1 MLSEKI
7 AKLRRESGWSQEELA
22 ERLEVSRQSVSKWES
37 GVSQPDVDRIVAMSR
52 LFDVSTDYLLK
63 DEPGVA
69 PGIEEAGAEVA
80 RGVSATHQAEARGIR
95 SLTDAE
101 VNLYLE
107 NRRQC
112 APIIARG
119 VALCVAC
126 AAPLIALLG
135 QSRGGGWLRLDGNV
149 ATAVGVAALLV
160 MIAVAVGLFISAGTR
175 MSKYGYVNKSLF
187 VLPRELR
194 DMVEQQRRAFRI
206 EFNQSLTLG
215 VGLCVLS
222 AVPLCVP
229 AILGK
234 GEKAVLLGTAALLVM
249 IALGVF
255 LFVRDGMIL
264 SSFTRL
270 LQRAEYGQRK
280 LEAA

>member
-1 MLSEKI
+1 MLSDKI
-7 AKLRRESGWSQEELA
+7 ARLRRDKGWSQEELA

-37 GVSQPDVDRIVAMSR
+37 GASQPDVDRVVAMSR

-63 DEPGVA
+63 DGPDAA
-69 PGIEEAGAEVA
+69 PGPEAAGAQASRQTPAPRQPEAG
-80 RGVSATHQAEARGIR
+80 GIR

-101 VNLYLE
+101 VNQYLE

-112 APIIARG
+112 APMIARG

-126 AAPLIALLG
+126 AAPLVALLG
-135 QSRGGGWLRLDGNV
+135 QSRGGGWLGIGENL
-149 ATAVGVAALLV
+149 ATAVGVAALLGMV
-160 MIAVAVGLFISAGTR
+160 AVAVGLFISAGMR
-175 MSKYGYVNKSLF
+175 MSKYNYVNRSLF
-187 VLPRELR
+187 VLSPELR
-194 DMVEQQRRAFRI
+194 AMVEQQRREFRI

-222 AVPLCVP
+222 GVPVTVA
-229 AILGK
+229 AIMGK
-234 GEKAVLLGTAALLVM
+234 GEKTVLLGAAALLVM
-249 IALGVF
+249 VALGVF

-270 LQRAEYGQRK
+270 LQRANCGQRK
-280 LEAA
+280 LEGR

>member
-1 MLSEKI
+1 MLSDRI
-7 AKLRRESGWSQEELA
+7 AQLRRDKGWSQEELA
-22 ERLEVSRQSVSKWES
+22 ERLEVSRQSVSEWED
-37 GVSQPDVDRIVAMSR
+37 GVSQPDVDRVLAMSR
-52 LFDVSTDYLLK
+52 LFGVSTDYLLK
-63 DEPGVA
+63 GGEDGA
-69 PGIEEAGAEVA
+69 PELTEIEAEVSRRA
-80 RGVSATHQAEARGIR
+80 STSRQAKSGGVRT
-95 SLTDAE
+95 LTEAE

-135 QSRGGGWLRLDGNV
+135 QSKGPGWFRISGN
-149 ATAVGVAALLV
+149 AAAALGVAALLA
-160 MIAVAVGLFISAGTR
+160 MIAVAVGMFISAGMR
-175 MSKYGYVNKSLF
+175 MSKYDYVNKALF
-187 VLPRELR
+187 TLSP
-194 DMVEQQRRAFRI
+194 DMRGMAEQQKREFRI

-222 AVPLCVP
+222 AAPLCVA
-229 AILGK
+229 AIMVK

-264 SSFTRL
+264 SSFTHL
-270 LQRAEYGQRK
+270 LQRAERGQRR
-280 LEAA
+280 LEGR